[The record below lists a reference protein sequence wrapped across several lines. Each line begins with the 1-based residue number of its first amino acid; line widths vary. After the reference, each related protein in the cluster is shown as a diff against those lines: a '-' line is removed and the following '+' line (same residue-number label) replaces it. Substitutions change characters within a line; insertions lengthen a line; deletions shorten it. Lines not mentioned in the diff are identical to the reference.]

1 MVALDFGRPW
11 RLRHSG
17 YPERALVHQGPRR
30 TTHLVGTITLL
41 SPGACAVQPAESPNE
56 RYKERFTSINGIFVR
71 LYHSHCN
78 ARRLHT
84 VNVDAAQPLQNT
96 FRREAA

>member
-1 MVALDFGRPW
+1 MIL
-11 RLRHSG
+11 
-17 YPERALVHQGPRR
+17 
-30 TTHLVGTITLL
+30 
-41 SPGACAVQPAESPNE
+41 ACFFPAKPTAESPNE
-56 RYKERFTSINGIFVR
+56 RYKERCTSINGIFVR

-96 FRREAA
+96 FRREAALLRSCR